1 MNHTRIARQRYVHAG
16 ILQPF
21 AIGLAFIAQGIILGC
36 YYQGRGK
43 IAEIF
48 GAIAVIISRIYLG
61 MQVNDASIAVQ
72 SWYQEVGSERD

>member
-1 MNHTRIARQRYVHAG
+1 MKLKPSEMAS
-16 ILQPF
+16 
-21 AIGLAFIAQGIILGC
+21 
-36 YYQGRGK
+36 